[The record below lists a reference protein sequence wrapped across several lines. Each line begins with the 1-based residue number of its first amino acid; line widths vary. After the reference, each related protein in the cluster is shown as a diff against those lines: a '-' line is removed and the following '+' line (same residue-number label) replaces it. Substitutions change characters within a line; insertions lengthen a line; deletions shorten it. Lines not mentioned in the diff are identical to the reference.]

1 MGNSISIQKINEAV
15 DLIRSGRLVAFP
27 TETVYGLAGDATNSD
42 AVAAIFRIKGRP
54 SFNPLIIHVCSLAEA
69 EKLVIFNGVA
79 RSLAENFWPGALT
92 LVLPRRKDCPVS
104 FLAGSGLETL
114 AVRIPKNEIALKFLQ
129 TVELPIAAPSAN
141 KSGSVSPTKAEHV
154 LDSLGDSIDLILDG
168 GACQVGIE
176 STIIDL
182 STNNPCVLRTGGV
195 PIENLVRQ
203 LENIQIVKGD
213 DHPPK
218 APGMLS
224 HHYATTI
231 PLRMNAEEV
240 YAGEALLAFGGRT
253 LGPAVAVANLS
264 RAGDVNEAAANLFD
278 MMRRLDK
285 PEYKGIAVMKVPKI
299 GLGVAINDRLQRAC
313 H

>member
-1 MGNSISIQKINEAV
+1 MANPISIQNIKEAV
-15 DLIRSGRLVAFP
+15 DLIRTGRLVAFP

-69 EKLVIFNGVA
+69 EKLVIFSEVA

-104 FLAGSGLETL
+104 LLAGSGLETL
-114 AVRIPKNEIALKFLQ
+114 AIRIPKSEIALNFLR

-141 KSGSVSPTKAEHV
+141 KSGFVSPTKAEHV
-154 LDSLGDSIDLILDG
+154 LESLGNSIDLILDG
-168 GACQVGIE
+168 GACQIGIE

-182 STNNPCVLRTGGV
+182 STNDPCVLRTGGI
-195 PIENLVRQ
+195 PLERLERQ
-203 LENIQIVKGD
+203 LKNIQIVKGVD
-213 DHPPK
+213 YHPK

-224 HHYATTI
+224 RHYATTI
-231 PLRMNAEEV
+231 PLRMNAEEIHD
-240 YAGEALLAFGGRT
+240 GEALLAFGGRT

-278 MMRRLDK
+278 MMRLLDK
-285 PEYKGIAVMKVPKI
+285 PEYKGIAVMEVPKV

>member
-240 YAGEALLAFGGRT
+240 YDGEALLAFGGRT

>member
-1 MGNSISIQKINEAV
+1 MGNPISIQKINEAV

-92 LVLPRRKDCPVS
+92 LILPRRKDCPVS

-154 LDSLGDSIDLILDG
+154 LDSLGASIDLILDG

-213 DHPPK
+213 DHSPK

-224 HHYATTI
+224 RHYATTI
-231 PLRMNAEEV
+231 PLRMNAEDV
-240 YAGEALLAFGGRT
+240 YDGEALLAFGGRT